1 MTGGVQ
7 RDYDYLIIGAGMAAD
22 SAARGIRELD
32 PDGSIGIVGEEVDPP
47 VARPSLSKKLWT
59 DPEFTLEQSWLG
71 TEETGAALHTA
82 TRIRSVDRAARTAT
96 AEDGDVF
103 GYRRLLL
110 ATGGHPKQLDLPA
123 DDRVV
128 HFRTMDDYRRLRGLA
143 GEGRHVAVVGGGY
156 IGTELA
162 AALVQND
169 TRVTF
174 VFPQEFVGG
183 ASYPRELAEQL
194 SEDYAGHGVQLRPET
209 RVTGGTADAKG
220 VHLELSDGSTLDVD
234 GVAVG
239 LGIAPAVGLAEDAGL
254 PVEDGVVVDA
264 FGRTEDPDVYAA
276 GDVANWPDP
285 ILGRTRVE
293 HVDNAT
299 EMGTVIGKVMA
310 ADATGAQAEPYTH
323 TPSFYSDLFDA
334 GYEAVGTLSADLDT
348 VTDWKVPPGTGETAE
363 GVVYYLAGDRLR
375 GVLLW
380 NVWDSTDAARE
391 LLAADRGYTADDLVG
406 AIPTS

>member
-1 MTGGVQ
+1 MQ
-7 RDYDYLIIGAGMAAD
+7 RDYDYLVIGAGMAAD

-96 AEDGDVF
+96 TEDGDVF

-110 ATGGHPKQLDLPA
+110 ATGGHPKQLDLP
-123 DDRVV
+123 DDSRIV
-128 HFRTMDDYRRLRGLA
+128 HFRTMEDFRRLQGLA
-143 GEGRHVAVVGGGY
+143 GEQRHVAVVGGGY

-183 ASYPRELAEQL
+183 ASYPHALAEQL
-194 SEDYAGHGVQLRPET
+194 SKTYAARGVQLRPGT
-209 RVTGGTADAKG
+209 RVTGGTADAHG
-220 VHLELSDGSTLDVD
+220 VHLTLDDGSTLDVD

-239 LGIAPAVGLAEDAGL
+239 LGISPATTLAEDAGL
-254 PVEDGVVVDA
+254 TVTDGVEVDA

-293 HVDNAT
+293 HVENAT
-299 EMGTVIGKVMA
+299 DMGTAVGKVMA
-310 ADATGAQAEPYTH
+310 ADTLGRDAEPYTH

-334 GYEAVGTLSADLDT
+334 GYEAVGTLDASLDL
-348 VTDWKVPPGTGETAE
+348 VTDWATPPGTGEEAA
-363 GVVYYLAGDRLR
+363 GVVYYLEGDRLR

-391 LLAADRGYTADDLVG
+391 LLAAERGYTADDLVG

>member
-1 MTGGVQ
+1 VVQ
-7 RDYDYLIIGAGMAAD
+7 RDYDYLVIGAGMAAD

-59 DPEFTLEQSWLG
+59 DPEFTLDQSWLG

-110 ATGGHPKQLDLPA
+110 ATGGHPKQLDLP
-123 DDRVV
+123 DDSRIV
-128 HFRTMDDYRRLRGLA
+128 HFRTMEDFRRLQGLA
-143 GEGRHVAVVGGGY
+143 GEQRHVAVVGGGY

-183 ASYPRELAEQL
+183 ASYPHALAEQL
-194 SEDYAGHGVQLRPET
+194 SETYAARGVQLRPAT

-220 VHLELSDGSTLDVD
+220 VHLTLDDGSTLDVD

-239 LGIAPAVGLAEDAGL
+239 LGITPATTLASEAGL
-254 PVEDGVVVDA
+254 TVTDGVEVDA

-293 HVDNAT
+293 HVENAT
-299 EMGTVIGKVMA
+299 DMGTAVGKVMA
-310 ADATGAQAEPYTH
+310 ADTLGRDAEPYTH

-334 GYEAVGTLSADLDT
+334 GYEAVGTLDASLDL
-348 VTDWKVPPGTGETAE
+348 VTDWATPPGTGEEAT
-363 GVVYYLAGDRLR
+363 GVVYYLEGDRLR

-391 LLAADRGYTADDLVG
+391 LLAAERGYTADDLVG

>member
-1 MTGGVQ
+1 MQ
-7 RDYDYLIIGAGMAAD
+7 RDYDYLVIGAGMAAD

-96 AEDGDVF
+96 TEDGDVF

-110 ATGGHPKQLDLPA
+110 ATGGHPKQLDLP
-123 DDRVV
+123 DDSRIV
-128 HFRTMDDYRRLRGLA
+128 HFRTMEDFRRLQGLA
-143 GEGRHVAVVGGGY
+143 GEQRHVAVVGGGY

-183 ASYPRELAEQL
+183 ASYPHALAEQL
-194 SEDYAGHGVQLRPET
+194 SETYAARGVQLRPGT
-209 RVTGGTADAKG
+209 RVTGGTADAHG
-220 VHLELSDGSTLDVD
+220 VHLTLDDGSTLDVD

-239 LGIAPAVGLAEDAGL
+239 LGISPATTLAEDAGL
-254 PVEDGVVVDA
+254 TVTDGVEVDA

-293 HVDNAT
+293 HVENAT
-299 EMGTVIGKVMA
+299 DMGTAVGKVMA
-310 ADATGAQAEPYTH
+310 ADTLGRDAEPYTH

-334 GYEAVGTLSADLDT
+334 GYEAVGTLDASLDL
-348 VTDWKVPPGTGETAE
+348 VTDWATPPGTGEEAA
-363 GVVYYLAGDRLR
+363 GVVYYLEGDRLR

-391 LLAADRGYTADDLVG
+391 LLAAERGYTADDLVG

>member
-1 MTGGVQ
+1 M
-7 RDYDYLIIGAGMAAD
+7 RHDYDYLVIGAGMAAD

-32 PDGSIGIVGEEVDPP
+32 PDGSIGVVGEEVDPP

-59 DPEFTLEQSWLG
+59 DPSFPLEKSWLG

-82 TRIRSVDRAARTAT
+82 TRIASVDRAAHTAT
-96 AEDGDVF
+96 AQDGDVF
-103 GYRRLLL
+103 GYGRLLL
-110 ATGGHPKQLDLPA
+110 ATGGHPRQLDLPD

-143 GEGRHVAVVGGGY
+143 GERRHVAVVGGGY

-174 VFPQEFVGG
+174 VYPQEFIGA
-183 ASYPRELAEQL
+183 ASYPHDLAEHLTEQF
-194 SEDYAGHGVQLRPET
+194 SGAGVELRPST
-209 RVTGGTADAKG
+209 RVTGGTADAHG
-220 VHLELSDGSTLDVD
+220 VHLTLDDGSTLDVD
-234 GVAVG
+234 GVAAG
-239 LGIAPAVGLAEDAGL
+239 LGIAPATTLAQDAGL
-254 PVEDGVVVDA
+254 AVDDGIVVDA
-264 FGRTEDPDVYAA
+264 FGRTEDPLVYAA

-293 HVDNAT
+293 HVENAT
-299 EMGTVIGKVMA
+299 DMGAAIGTVMA
-310 ADATGAQAEPYTH
+310 ADTLGREAEPYTH
-323 TPSFYSDLFDA
+323 TPSFYSDLFDS
-334 GYEAVGTLSADLDT
+334 GYEAVGTLQSSLDL
-348 VTDWKVPPGTGETAE
+348 VTDWATPPGTDQAAQ

-380 NVWDSTDAARE
+380 NVWDQTDAARA
-391 LLAADRGYTADDLVG
+391 LLAAQRGYTAEDLVG
-406 AIPTS
+406 AIPTG